1 MSANSDS
8 TVTWIILSFLLFLV
22 AVSPTLGFVISV
34 ALKQPETQVSA
45 RWPTDSLPMQDLT
58 GG

>member
-1 MSANSDS
+1 MSADSDS
-8 TVTWIILSFLLFLV
+8 TVTWIILGFLLFLV

-34 ALKQPETQVSA
+34 ALKQPETQISA
-45 RWPTDSLPMQDLT
+45 RWPTERLPMQDLT